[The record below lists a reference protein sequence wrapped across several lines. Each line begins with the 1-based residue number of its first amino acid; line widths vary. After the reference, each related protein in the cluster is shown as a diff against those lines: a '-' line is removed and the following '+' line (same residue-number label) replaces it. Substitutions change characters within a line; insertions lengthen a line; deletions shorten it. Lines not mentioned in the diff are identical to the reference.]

1 MKKRFIVFIGSFLT
15 VSTFIIA
22 LLFLIHGGEVLAETT
37 KAVKKSGKVTGVAK
51 GTLYDV
57 VYPLGKTMIKEIPLA
72 LRLTDLRGKTICALS
87 NYVFQYKITFPALG
101 ELLQKQYPGLKFI
114 SYSEFPD
121 THDESAAGKKAME
134 ALASLLGQ
142 KGCQAVISGNGG

>member
-37 KAVKKSGKVTGVAK
+37 KAVKKSEKVTGVAK

-57 VYPLGKTMIKEIPLA
+57 VYPLGKTMIKEIL
-72 LRLTDLRGKTICALS
+72 
-87 NYVFQYKITFPALG
+87 
-101 ELLQKQYPGLKFI
+101 
-114 SYSEFPD
+114 
-121 THDESAAGKKAME
+121 
-134 ALASLLGQ
+134 
-142 KGCQAVISGNGG
+142 